1 MKTVLLIDEDAGARR
16 GLKNFLASEG
26 WTVWEAQDS
35 EQGWALAQQH
45 HPRVVVFD
53 YLLPEG
59 SGIQLCRR
67 FRDTPSFDGT
77 ILVATSARDF
87 PADRQNASE
96 AGARHFLVK
105 PFEPLAL
112 KRLLENLA
120 QGDTTVF
127 MKSFSSMI
135 PEDAPTRLRFWGVRG
150 SIPSPGPDTVR
161 YGGNTSCVEIRTAGQ
176 IIILDAGSG
185 IRPLGL
191 ALARE
196 FKGRPLELTLLITH
210 THWDHIQGFPF
221 FVPAYNPM
229 NTVRVLGYEG
239 ASRGLQ
245 DTLSGQM
252 ESPYFPIGLKEMPGN
267 IQFTE
272 LRDLEFAIGPIRVR
286 ATYVNHPG
294 VCVGYRLFTPHGS
307 ITFIPDNENYVRLK
321 SRSAGAQPISP
332 DAQAFAEQQDQKL
345 VEFIRNSDILIVD
358 SQYDAEEYERHVGW
372 GHSCVDDSVNLA
384 LRAEVKKL
392 FLFHHD
398 PSHDDRKIDAMAR
411 HARKIAAASGRRL
424 DVAGARERLEVVLRP
439 AVSRRALARAG

>member
-16 GLKNFLASEG
+16 GLKSFLASEG
-26 WTVWEAQDS
+26 WTVWEAQTP
-35 EQGWALAQQH
+35 EQAWDLAQRQR
-45 HPRVVVFD
+45 PRVVVVDF
-53 YLLPEG
+53 LLPEG
-59 SGIQLCRR
+59 AAIQLCRR
-67 FRDTPSFDGT
+67 FRDTPAFDGT
-77 ILVATSARDF
+77 VLVAVSARDF
-87 PADRQNASE
+87 PADRQNARE

-105 PFEPLAL
+105 PYDPVAL
-112 KRLLENLA
+112 KRLLENVA
-120 QGDTTVF
+120 QGDTMVEMPPCTN
-127 MKSFSSMI
+127 MI

-150 SIPSPGPDTVR
+150 SIPSPGPETVR
-161 YGGNTSCVEIRTAGQ
+161 YGGNTSCVEIRAAGQ

-196 FKGRPLELTLLITH
+196 FKGRPLELTLMITH

-221 FVPAYNPM
+221 FVPAYNPR

-239 ASRGLQ
+239 ATRGLQ

-267 IQFTE
+267 LQFTE
-272 LRDLEFAIGPIRVR
+272 LRDLQFSIGSIQVR

-294 VCVGYRLFTPHGS
+294 VCVGYRLFTPEGS

-321 SRSAGAQPISP
+321 SRSAGAQTVSP
-332 DAQAFAEQQDQKL
+332 EAQAFAEQQDQKL
-345 VEFIRNSDILIVD
+345 VEFIRGSDLLIVD

-384 LRAEVKKL
+384 VRAEVKKL

-398 PSHDDRKIDAMAR
+398 PSHDDRKIDAMVR
-411 HARKIAAASGRRL
+411 HARKLAAGSGRAL
-424 DVAGARERLEVVLRP
+424 EVAGARERLEVVLRP
-439 AVSRRALARAG
+439 AARRRALARAG